1 MEPSDTTFKKR
12 RLDSEI
18 NPVLLDYAKRA
29 RKLRE
34 LVVKIITTI
43 DQDAAR
49 PSNAAVRPSGAA
61 VELSGAVAKLSSPTF
76 DVKLP
81 FPFVGYVV
89 PKRFKVEDGDESYW
103 FYVGRE
109 RFTELLDLFQIV
121 QQECDHSALW
131 VYGTKGYGKS
141 HLLAALVCYLAAQKE
156 RVVYIPD
163 CWECIDDPV
172 EYVRAAMLFAWAD
185 DPTIQDEII
194 TLNTRE
200 MIYRFFER
208 QKKCIF
214 VIDQMNAFGKSDNGE
229 DKNGGLKREIYR
241 WLTRCQADHPAVLG
255 TSANYQT
262 YLYQAY
268 LQQTMNGTNE
278 DTMHVY
284 GGFTTVSLQ
293 K

>member
-1 MEPSDTTFKKR
+1 MD
-12 RLDSEI
+12 
-18 NPVLLDYAKRA
+18 VAKRA
-29 RKLRE
+29 SEQRE
-34 LVVKIITTI
+34 LVVKKIIAI

-49 PSNAAVRPSGAA
+49 PSNAAVQPSGAA

-76 DVKLP
+76 DVKFP

-89 PKRFKVEDGDESYW
+89 PRRFKVEHGDERYW

-109 RFTELLDLFQIV
+109 RFTELLDSFRIL
-121 QQECDHSALW
+121 QQKRDHSVLW

-141 HLLAALVCYLAAQKE
+141 HLLAALVCYLVARKE

-163 CWECIDDPV
+163 CWKCIDNPV
-172 EYVRAAMLFAWAD
+172 GYVRAAMLFAWAD

-194 TLNTRE
+194 TLNTQE
-200 MIYRFFER
+200 MIYRFFQR
-208 QKKCIF
+208 RKKSIF

-229 DKNGGLKREIYR
+229 YKDGGLWKETYK
-241 WLTRCQADHPAVLG
+241 WLTRCRAGHPAVLS

-262 YLYQAY
+262 YLYQ
-268 LQQTMNGTNE
+268 LSLRRTMNGTNE
-278 DTMHVY
+278 DTMYVY
-284 GGFTTVSLQ
+284 SGFTTVSLQ

>member
-1 MEPSDTTFKKR
+1 MM
-12 RLDSEI
+12 
-18 NPVLLDYAKRA
+18 
-29 RKLRE
+29 
-34 LVVKIITTI
+34 TI
-43 DQDAAR
+43 DQDAAAR
-49 PSNAAVRPSGAA
+49 PSNVAVQPSDA
-61 VELSGAVAKLSSPTF
+61 VIELSRVVAEFSSPTF
-76 DVKLP
+76 DSKLP
-81 FPFVGYVV
+81 FPFVGTEV
-89 PKRFKVEDGDESYW
+89 PQRFKVRDGDEGDW

-109 RFTELLDLFQIV
+109 RFTELLDLLRIV
-121 QQECDHSALW
+121 QQRRDHSALW
-131 VYGTKGYGKS
+131 VYGTRGYGKS
-141 HLLAALVCYLAAQKE
+141 HLLAALVCYLVAQKE

-163 CWECIDDPV
+163 CWSCVKDPV
-172 EYVRAAMLFAWAD
+172 EYVQVAMLFAWAD
-185 DPTIQDEII
+185 DPTIQDKII

-200 MIYRFFER
+200 MIYRFFQR
-208 QKKCIF
+208 QKKSIF

-241 WLTRCQADHPAVLG
+241 WLTRCQAEHPAVLG

-284 GGFTTVSLQ
+284 GGFTTVSPH